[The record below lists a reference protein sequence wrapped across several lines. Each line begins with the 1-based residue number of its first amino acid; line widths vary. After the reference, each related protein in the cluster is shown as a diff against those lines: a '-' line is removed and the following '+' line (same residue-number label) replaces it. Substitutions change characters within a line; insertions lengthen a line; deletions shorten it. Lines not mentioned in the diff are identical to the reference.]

1 MTNPFL
7 NEKKALLLMN
17 LLEGDSYI
25 RPLAEKSDTMYS
37 HALMTLQFFEEK
49 NLVTSEKEGRI
60 RVYSLTHEGRK
71 IADLIK
77 TLWELT
83 PE

>member
-7 NEKKALLLMN
+7 NEKKTLLLMN

-25 RPLAEKSDTMYS
+25 RPLAEKSGTMYS
-37 HALMTLQFFEEK
+37 HALMTLQFFEQK
-49 NLVTSEKEGRI
+49 KLVTSQKEGRI
-60 RVYSLTHEGRK
+60 RVYSLTDEGRK
-71 IADLIK
+71 IAELMK

-83 PE
+83 SE